1 MVRLLNVKMMTQLI
15 HKQGIEAI
23 FVDIMAQLK
32 KDFTNWESFQNIP
45 RPTFHVDGG
54 VLELMPVCGKEKF
67 AFKCVNGHP
76 KNTAVGKQTVV
87 ATGQLLN
94 VDDGYPVL
102 ITEMTILTALR
113 TACVSAIASDL
124 MARKD
129 ASTLA
134 VIGNGA
140 QSEYQTIAHK
150 LVRDIK
156 EVRYFD
162 IDSKAMDKYEQNM
175 QSNFAG
181 HKVNLV
187 RCDDAKSAVMGAD
200 IIIVCTACK
209 AHAEVLKYDWLTKG
223 QHINALGGDCLGK
236 TELQKEIL
244 ENSYLVV
251 EFFDQSFI
259 EGEIQIFDE
268 EEARRVVDAH
278 FYEIIRGDKVGR
290 NNDDEITVFDS
301 VGIALEDLSALSVIH
316 TLSEKYN
323 IGEIYEMIP
332 NIKDPKNLF
341 SLLVD

>member
-1 MVRLLNVKMMTQLI
+1 MVRLLNVKMMTKLI

-23 FVDIMAQLK
+23 FADIMAQLK

-45 RPTFHVDGG
+45 RPAFHVDGG

-94 VDDGYPVL
+94 VDDGYPIL
-102 ITEMTILTALR
+102 ITEMTLLTALR
-113 TACVSAIASDL
+113 TASVSAIASDL

-150 LVRDIK
+150 LIRDIK

-162 IDSKAMDKYEQNM
+162 TDPKAMDKYEQNM
-175 QSNFAG
+175 KLNFAG
-181 HKVNLV
+181 HKVDLV
-187 RCDDAKSAVMGAD
+187 RCNDAKSAVTGAD

-209 AHAEVLKYDWLTKG
+209 AHAEVIKYDWLTKG
-223 QHINALGGDCLGK
+223 QHINGLGGDCPGK

-244 ENSYLVV
+244 ENSYVAV

-259 EGEIQIFDE
+259 EGEIQVFDE
-268 EEARRVVDAH
+268 EKARSIVDAH

-332 NIKDPKNLF
+332 DIKDPKNLF
-341 SLLVD
+341 GLLVE

>member
-23 FVDIMAQLK
+23 FADIMAQLK

-45 RPTFHVDGG
+45 RPAFHVDGG

-94 VDDGYPVL
+94 VDDGYPIL
-102 ITEMTILTALR
+102 ITEMTLLTALR
-113 TACVSAIASDL
+113 TASVSAIASDL

-150 LVRDIK
+150 LIRDIK
-156 EVRYFD
+156 EIRYFD
-162 IDSKAMDKYEQNM
+162 TDPKAMDKYEQNM
-175 QSNFAG
+175 KLNFAG
-181 HKVNLV
+181 HKVDLV
-187 RCDDAKSAVMGAD
+187 RCNDAKSAVTVAD

-209 AHAEVLKYDWLTKG
+209 AHAEVIKYDWLTKG
-223 QHINALGGDCLGK
+223 QHINGLGGDCPGK

-244 ENSYLVV
+244 ENSYVAV

-259 EGEIQIFDE
+259 EGEIQVFDE
-268 EEARRVVDAH
+268 EKARSIVDAH

-332 NIKDPKNLF
+332 DIKDPKNLF
-341 SLLVD
+341 SLLVE